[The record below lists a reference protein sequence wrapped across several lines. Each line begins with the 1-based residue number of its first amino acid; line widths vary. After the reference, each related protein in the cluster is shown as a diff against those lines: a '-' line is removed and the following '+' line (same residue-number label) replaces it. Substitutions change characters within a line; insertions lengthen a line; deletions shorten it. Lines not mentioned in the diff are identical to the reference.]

1 MDKKTAIEKI
11 RKCLALAKSQEPHE
25 AAAAMR
31 QAQSLMRTFGI
42 EHPEMVAAGI
52 EESWAKSAATS
63 RPPRYEVGLASVI
76 AEAFGCEL
84 LFSKRVNDSHT
95 KIVGGYVFIGVAPAS
110 EVAQYTF
117 AVLARQ
123 LRAARADYIVTRLKR
138 CGQKNKI
145 ARADVFCLGWVTAVR
160 RLVDKKVTDQGEL
173 ALIAA
178 YMRANY
184 ATTVELRDVERLPT
198 KRVDSSEDRYR
209 GYEAGSSV
217 RIRDAV
223 AGDQRQ
229 LALPYECASDDMQ
242 ACGGL

>member
-31 QAQSLMRTFGI
+31 QAQSLMKAFGI
-42 EHPEMVAAGI
+42 EHPEMIAAGI

-84 LFSKRVNDSHT
+84 IFSKRVNDSHT
-95 KIVGGYVFIGVAPAS
+95 RIVGGYVFIGVTPAS

-123 LRAARADYIVTRLKR
+123 LRAARADYIATRLKR
-138 CGQKNKI
+138 CGQKNKV
-145 ARADVFCLGWVTAVR
+145 ARADVFCLGWVAAVR
-160 RLVDKKVTDQGEL
+160 RLVDKKATGPDEL
-173 ALIAA
+173 ALIAR

-184 ATTVELRDVERLPT
+184 AATIELRDVERLPT
-198 KRVDSSEDRYR
+198 KRVDPSEDRAR
-209 GYEAGSSV
+209 GYAAGHSAQ
-217 RIRDAV
+217 IFHAV
-223 AGDQRQ
+223 AGEQRQ
-229 LALPYECASDDMQ
+229 LALPYEGGSVETQ